1 MTNYVQLRL
10 KPTEAEGKTVTFHP
24 QKGTNA
30 QTDVVALGLGP
41 AGLAALDP
49 AELLDASVI
58 LLDPPTELPV
68 LQAGQGSHL
77 HVAARPVVRVAVCG
91 DYPEHTNRSVA
102 RQMDHTP
109 LLGNVQRAERLRRP
123 EVHPHLAIGL
133 QPTQPSPTQ
142 RPDQLQVLQPAVPTV
157 EADALGAQAALLGR
171 TQLLSEQVVL
181 AEAVVRFVVDPIVAG
196 DVAGAAGPQK
206 GQPGGASCDG
216 SGRAR
221 PV

>member
-10 KPTEAEGKTVTFHP
+10 KPTQAEGKTVTFHP

-77 HVAARPVVRVAVCG
+77 HVAPPPVVPGRDCG
-91 DYPEHTNRSVA
+91 HSPDPTNRSRA
-102 RQMDHTP
+102 RQRDPPPRH
-109 LLGNVQRAERLRRP
+109 ARRSR
-123 EVHPHLAIGL
+123 VH
-133 QPTQPSPTQ
+133 
-142 RPDQLQVLQPAVPTV
+142 D
-157 EADALGAQAALLGR
+157 
-171 TQLLSEQVVL
+171 
-181 AEAVVRFVVDPIVAG
+181 
-196 DVAGAAGPQK
+196 
-206 GQPGGASCDG
+206 
-216 SGRAR
+216 
-221 PV
+221 